1 MKKYLKYI
9 IIVLVLVALVM
20 GYSSYR
26 KKKNRPE
33 WRTEKPSYG
42 DIREVVTATGSLN
55 PYVLVEVG
63 TEVSG
68 KIEKIYKDFNDTV
81 KKGELLA
88 KLDTEL
94 LRTSLE
100 SSKAD
105 LAKAQTSAEEA
116 GLDMDNLKEL
126 VKRNMAPEYD
136 LRKAEFKHQ
145 QAQQTLATARLNLQR
160 AQKNLDNAFITS
172 PIDGVIVARSVDEG
186 QTVAASLNAPTLF
199 KIANNLDKMQI
210 TANVDEADI
219 GKVKLGL
226 PVEFNVD
233 AYPSM
238 PFQGEVQ
245 QIRLN
250 PSTEQ
255 NVVSY
260 SVIIDADNPGR
271 VLLPGMTTNVTIVI
285 QSKQNVM
292 RIPETATRFRPSKE
306 VWELFGF
313 KWEDDLISKAR
324 EKAME
329 ELKKQM
335 EAARS
340 EQPETAPGQDVDRQA
355 SRDRTPEVKAQNSRQ
370 KAQTESK
377 YPAKSDSTVRR
388 PGSRPGMSPGQM
400 PGGPGAQTASRPAG
414 MPSGAGIARGGM
426 GFGRGGGMSMVWVL
440 KGDKPELR
448 MLRTGISDGAF
459 VEVLSGIKEGEI
471 LIGGVTYK
479 NAKQAAAQNNP
490 MQGGPGMRRF

>member
-1 MKKYLKYI
+1 MKKYLRYI
-9 IIVLVLVALVM
+9 IIAVVLIALVVT
-20 GYSSYR
+20 YTTCR

-33 WRTEKPSYG
+33 WRTDKLSYG

-68 KIEKIYKDFNDTV
+68 KIEKLYKDFNDQV

-88 KLDTEL
+88 KLDTEI
-94 LRTSLE
+94 LRTNLDAT
-100 SSKAD
+100 KAE
-105 LAKAQTSAEEA
+105 LAKSQTSAEEA
-116 GLDMDNLKEL
+116 KLDMDNLKEL

-136 LRKAEFKHQ
+136 LKKAEFRYQ
-145 QAQQTLATARLNLQR
+145 QAQQSLATARLNLQR

-172 PIDGVIVARSVDEG
+172 PIDGVIVARSVVEG

-210 TANVDEADI
+210 TANIDEADI
-219 GKVKLGL
+219 GKVKLGM
-226 PVEFNVD
+226 PVEFSVD
-233 AYPSM
+233 AYPAM

-260 SVIIDADNPGR
+260 SVIIDAANPGR

-285 QSKQNVM
+285 QSKQNVT

-306 VWELFGF
+306 IWTLFGL

-329 ELKKQM
+329 EMKKQL
-335 EAARS
+335 EASRG
-340 EQPETAPGQDVDRQA
+340 EQPLEASTPQVAKPTARPQTEAGTA
-355 SRDRTPEVKAQNSRQ
+355 SRQRPN
-370 KAQTESK
+370 
-377 YPAKSDSTVRR
+377 PASADSSARR
-388 PGSRPGMSPGQM
+388 PGTKPGTVASQTATR
-400 PGGPGAQTASRPAG
+400 PGAQGVPAQAG
-414 MPSGAGIARGGM
+414 MPSGAGFARGGM
-426 GFGRGGGMSMVWVL
+426 GFGRGGGTSMVWVL
-440 KGDKPELR
+440 KGDTPELR
-448 MLRTGISDGAF
+448 MVRTGISDGAF
-459 VEVLSGIKEGEI
+459 VEVLSGIKEGET
-471 LIGGVTYK
+471 LISGVTYK
-479 NAKQAAAQNNP
+479 NAKQAAAQGSP
-490 MQGGPGMRRF
+490 VQGGPGMRRF